1 MGRHGHAPCLRQ
13 EIPDLRSVVV
23 AGLPRGLPVMELRYW
38 GGDWGLPSVHPE
50 CLVVLA
56 YAKFGG
62 APLILNPVDYTWAS
76 PQGAVPLLT
85 YEDEVITQPV
95 KILSFFRKQKY
106 NADYVLSA
114 REGSDTLAYVALLE
128 EKLFPA
134 ILHTFW
140 VDSDN
145 YSSVTR
151 PWYASRTPFLLR
163 FYLPGKLSREAVNRI
178 MVTKGQPPLY
188 SLNEVE
194 AQIYKDAKE
203 CLNLLSNRLGTSQ
216 FFFGD
221 IPTTLDAFVFGFL
234 APLYKARLLKIQLQE
249 HLKQLPNLC
258 DFCDHILCVYFTEHA
273 EGTSPAGQE
282 AIDANLQKLT
292 QLVNK
297 ESNLIEKMDDNLR
310 QSPQN
315 RPKTMTTLQP
325 SAELRLSSQLPTL

>member
-1 MGRHGHAPCLRQ
+1 
-13 EIPDLRSVVV
+13 
-23 AGLPRGLPVMELRYW
+23 MELRYW

-62 APLILNPVDYTWAS
+62 APLVLNPVDNTWANS
-76 PQGAVPLLT
+76 QDVVPTLT
-85 YEDEVITQPV
+85 YQDDQVTQPV
-95 KILSFFRKQKY
+95 NILNCLRKQKY

-114 REGSDTLAYVALLE
+114 REGSDTLAYIALLE
-128 EKLFPA
+128 EKLLPA

-145 YSSVTR
+145 YSGVTR
-151 PWYASRTPFLLR
+151 PWYASRIPFPLC
-163 FYLPGKLSREAVNRI
+163 FYLPGKMSREVLNRI
-178 MVTKGQPPLY
+178 LVTKGQPPLY
-188 SLNEVE
+188 SMNEVE

-203 CLNLLSNRLGTSQ
+203 CLNLLSNRLGKSQ

-221 IPTTLDAFVFGFL
+221 KPTTLDAFVFGFL
-234 APLYKARLLKIQLQE
+234 APLYKARLLKVQLQE

-258 DFCDHILCVYFTEHA
+258 DFCDHILCAYFTEHA

-310 QSPQN
+310 RSPQN

-325 SAELRLSSQLPTL
+325 SASAEPRHSSLLLTP

>member
-1 MGRHGHAPCLRQ
+1 
-13 EIPDLRSVVV
+13 
-23 AGLPRGLPVMELRYW
+23 MELRYW
-38 GGDWGLPSVHPE
+38 GSDWGLPSVHPE

-56 YAKFGG
+56 YAKF
-62 APLILNPVDYTWAS
+62 ACTPLILNPVDYTWAGS
-76 PQGAVPLLT
+76 QGAVPTLT
-85 YEDEVITQPV
+85 YEDNVITHPV
-95 KILSFFRKQKY
+95 NILSFFRKQKY

-114 REGSDTLAYVALLE
+114 REGSDTLAYIALLE
-128 EKLFPA
+128 EKLLPA

-151 PWYASRTPFLLR
+151 PWYSSRTPFPLR
-163 FYLPGKLSREAVNRI
+163 FYLPGKMSREALNRI
-178 MVTKGQPPLY
+178 LVTKGQPPLY
-188 SLNEVE
+188 SMNEVE

-221 IPTTLDAFVFGFL
+221 LPTTLDAFAFGFL

-258 DFCDHILCVYFTEHA
+258 DFCDHIICVYFTEHA

-282 AIDANLQKLT
+282 HVDANLQKLT

-297 ESNLIEKMDDNLR
+297 ESNLIEKMDNNLR
-310 QSPQN
+310 RSPQN

-325 SAELRLSSQLPTL
+325 SSSAEPRHSSQLLTP